1 MRKCIPRYGQYGYS
15 VRFIKSVPKTAM
27 YKKRSKMELSSRL
40 HKNRDFSSK
49 LVFINIFLVL
59 SLFPFVFGGSSVQ
72 TGDHIVSQQSDQK
85 IKSPNDA
92 YESFR
97 QITDGDNLI
106 QQRLFNTSIV
116 ITVPLF
122 SFTLP
127 QTASQG
133 EVADLANQVS

>member
-1 MRKCIPRYGQYGYS
+1 
-15 VRFIKSVPKTAM
+15 
-27 YKKRSKMELSSRL
+27 MELSSRL